1 MAAPKLHPAVF
12 WLPVVAGLVLAL
24 GWVLLRDPSPPNPS
38 EPGRSAPDATDRV
51 EEQPATAVTRDWNAV
66 APSNP
71 APLPAED
78 ASGPPDIE
86 GAGSDDPAVMDS
98 PAAKD
103 ALSRARQ
110 LLEQKRYSEA
120 RQEALACLK
129 ADPGNTSCQ
138 RARVHTY
145 TRQYS
150 MGETKNI
157 LGWCLSAY
165 ATDLDCLRAM
175 REFHTARGERM
186 DASGISAE
194 IRERFPD
201 ADLTMSPLP
210 GPGAAPPSEAADPE
224 PAPAGE

>member
-1 MAAPKLHPAVF
+1 AA
-12 WLPVVAGLVLAL
+12 
-24 GWVLLRDPSPPNPS
+24 
-38 EPGRSAPDATDRV
+38 RV
-51 EEQPATAVTRDWNAV
+51 EEQPATAVTRGWNAV

-71 APLPAED
+71 ALPAED
-78 ASGPPDIE
+78 WSRPPDIG
-86 GAGSDDPAVMDS
+86 GADGSNDPAVMDS

-165 ATDLDCLRAM
+165 STDLDCLRAM

-210 GPGAAPPSEAADPE
+210 GPAAAPASEDTDPE
-224 PAPAGE
+224 PMPAGE